1 MPSPRM
7 LHPNVPAD
15 YLNIISR
22 AVFSAGL
29 SWAFVDGKWDGFEE
43 AFEGFDPA
51 RVAAYDDV
59 AIDRL
64 TADPRLYAS
73 RKKMAATVEN
83 AKTLVAIQR
92 EFGTIR
98 AWLESF
104 KTYAEATRDVSKRF
118 KYLSKT
124 FGAYYF
130 LYISGARTPDFP
142 TFEQWSEQT
151 GEAHPRMRELVAANE
166 GRDVGGPRTKKAQ
179 PSRRKSSPRTGA
191 H

>member
-1 MPSPRM
+1 MRRPQT
-7 LHPNVPAD
+7 PAD

-29 SWAFVDGKWDGFEE
+29 SWAFVDAKWDGFEE
-43 AFEGFDPA
+43 AFDGFDPA
-51 RVAAYDDV
+51 KVAALEDA

-83 AKTLVAIQR
+83 ARALLAIER
-92 EFGTIR
+92 ERGSIR
-98 AWLESF
+98 TWLDSF
-104 KTYAEATRDVSKRF
+104 ATYAEAAREVSKRF

-130 LYISGARTPDFP
+130 LYISGANIPDFP
-142 TFEQWSEQT
+142 SFEQWSKET
-151 GEAHPRMRELVAANE
+151 GEAHPRMRELVAQNE
-166 GRDVGGPRTKKAQ
+166 HRKVAGPSKKAQ
-179 PSRRKSSPRTGA
+179 PSRRKT
-191 H
+191 

>member
-1 MPSPRM
+1 MR
-7 LHPNVPAD
+7 HPNVPAD

-29 SWAFVDGKWDGFEE
+29 SWAFVDGKWDGFED
-43 AFEGFDPA
+43 AFEGFEPA
-51 RVAAYDDV
+51 KIAAYDDG

-83 AKTLVAIQR
+83 AKALLAIER
-92 EFGTIR
+92 EFGSVR
-98 AWLESF
+98 NWLDSFES
-104 KTYAEATRDVSKRF
+104 YADATRDVSKRF

-130 LYISGARTPDFP
+130 LYISGTKTPDFP
-142 TFEQWSEQT
+142 TFEEWSEQT

-166 GRDVGGPRTKKAQ
+166 RRDVGGPTSKKAQ
-179 PSRRKSSPRTGA
+179 PSRRKRSPRSGA

>member
-7 LHPNVPAD
+7 RHPNVPAD

-29 SWAFVDGKWDGFEE
+29 SWAFVDGNGTDSRTPSK
-43 AFEGFDPA
+43 ASIHA
-51 RVAAYDDV
+51 KVAAYDDV
-59 AIDRL
+59 AVDRL

-83 AKTLVAIQR
+83 AKVLVAIER
-92 EFGTIR
+92 EFGSIR
-98 AWLESF
+98 AWLDSF
-104 KTYAEATRDVSKRF
+104 KSYADATRDVSKRF

-130 LYISGARTPDFP
+130 LYISGAKVAGFPDVRGVVRADGRGA
-142 TFEQWSEQT
+142 S
-151 GEAHPRMRELVAANE
+151 AHARARRRE
-166 GRDVGGPRTKKAQ
+166 RGP
-179 PSRRKSSPRTGA
+179 
-191 H
+191 

>member
-29 SWAFVDGKWDGFEE
+29 SWAFVDGKWDGFEA
-43 AFEGFDPA
+43 AFEGFDPVK
-51 RVAAYDDV
+51 VAAYDDV

-83 AKTLVAIQR
+83 ARALLAIER
-92 EFGTIR
+92 EFGSIR
-98 AWLESF
+98 TWLDTF
-104 KTYAEATRDVSKRF
+104 KTYADATRDVSKRF

-142 TFEQWSEQT
+142 TFEAWSQQT

-179 PSRRKSSPRTGA
+179 PSRRKHSSRSGA